1 MADTGEINFMVGF
14 NQLKV
19 GSAFISISKKPSGS
33 ALGAFFVG
41 QKLLKECNPVTVQ
54 FLHMKSTAAGI
65 PAVFT

>member
-1 MADTGEINFMVGF
+1 MADIGEINFMVGF

-65 PAVFT
+65 PTVFT